1 MRPRRLLPLLGLALI
16 LTAACASAGTTAS
29 IPPGEAREGGAFG
42 VGQTTDAVAGDK
54 ALGAPNGV
62 PAPAGIPTI
71 ANATRDLIITANIAM
86 RSNDPWASADAARQ
100 IAANLGGDIVAL
112 SQSGSG
118 DQRSASLT
126 MRVPSNRVDD
136 ALNQIKKLDGEVLTS
151 NVSAK
156 DVTDQLVDLNARL
169 VAKQAEEQRYVQLF
183 AQAKTVDEMLRVDG
197 ALANT
202 RMQIEQ
208 LQAQLKNTKDHVD
221 FSTIS
226 MSVTPL
232 VPSIGEPTGTWDP
245 SRTFAKAFAT
255 LGLLFRGIADLAI
268 WGLVF
273 IWIPIIGL
281 AFTAL
286 AMRLRRPAPAA

>member
-1 MRPRRLLPLLGLALI
+1 MRTRRLIPLLALAIL
-16 LTAACASAGTTAS
+16 LTAACASAAS
-29 IPPGEAREGGAFG
+29 PTSSVGAPGIDSSGGFA
-42 VGQTTDAVAGDK
+42 VGTTDAK
-54 ALGAPNGV
+54 APVPGGV
-62 PAPAGIPTI
+62 STEQGIPTL
-71 ANATRDLIITANIAM
+71 ASTTRDLIITANIAM

-100 IAANLGGDIVAL
+100 IAAGLGGDIVAL
-112 SQSGSG
+112 SQSGTA

-169 VAKQAEEQRYVQLF
+169 VAKQAEETRYVQLF

-197 ALANT
+197 ALANVRT
-202 RMQIEQ
+202 QIEQ
-208 LQAQLKNTKDHVD
+208 LGAQLKTTKDHVD

-232 VPSIGEPTGTWDP
+232 LPTVGDPTGTWDP
-245 SRTFAKAFAT
+245 SRTFAKALAT
-255 LGLLFRGIADLAI
+255 LGLFARGIADIAI

-273 IWIPIIGL
+273 LWIPLLGL
-281 AFTAL
+281 GFTAL
-286 AMRLRRPAPAA
+286 AVRFRRSAPAA

>member
-1 MRPRRLLPLLGLALI
+1 MRPRRLIPLLTLAI
-16 LTAACASAGTTAS
+16 LVTAACASAGSTSATAGPAGLNASGGFAVGRPATEGKGATT
-29 IPPGEAREGGAFG
+29 PE
-42 VGQTTDAVAGDK
+42 
-54 ALGAPNGV
+54 GV
-62 PAPAGIPTI
+62 PADQGIPTL
-71 ANATRDLIITANIAM
+71 ASPTRDLIITANISM

-100 IAANLGGDIVAL
+100 IAAGLGGDIVAL
-112 SQSGSG
+112 SQSGTG

-126 MRVPSNRVDD
+126 MRIPSSRVDE

-197 ALANT
+197 ALANVRT
-202 RMQIEQ
+202 QIEQ
-208 LQAQLKNTKDHVD
+208 LQAQLKSTKDRVD

-232 VPSIGEPTGTWDP
+232 VPSIGEPAGTWDP
-245 SRTFAKAFAT
+245 SRTFAKAMAA
-255 LGLLFRGIADLAI
+255 LGLLARGIADLAI

-273 IWIPIIGL
+273 IWVPLIVLGSV
-281 AFTAL
+281 AL
-286 AMRLRRPAPAA
+286 ATRARRRLPAA

>member
-1 MRPRRLLPLLGLALI
+1 MRPRRLLPLLTLAVL
-16 LTAACASAGTTAS
+16 LTAACGAAGSQTSAGPDIGRSAVGGTA
-29 IPPGEAREGGAFG
+29 
-42 VGQTTDAVAGDK
+42 VGSTDALA
-54 ALGAPNGV
+54 APMPGGV
-62 PAPAGIPTI
+62 SAEKGIPTL
-71 ANATRDLIITANIAM
+71 ASSTRDLIISANISM
-86 RSNDPWASADAARQ
+86 RASDPWASADAARQ

-126 MRVPSNRVDD
+126 MRVPSNRVDE
-136 ALNQIKKLDGEVLTS
+136 ALKQIKKLEGEVLTS

-169 VAKQAEEQRYVQLF
+169 VAKQVEEQRYVQLF

-197 ALANT
+197 ALANVRT
-202 RMQIEQ
+202 QIEQ
-208 LQAQLKNTKDHVD
+208 LQAQLKSTKDRVD

-226 MSVTPL
+226 MTVTPL
-232 VPSIGEPTGTWDP
+232 LPSIGEPAGSWDP
-245 SRTFAKAFAT
+245 SRTFAKALAT
-255 LGLLFRGIADLAI
+255 LGLIARGIVDIAI

-273 IWIPIIGL
+273 LWIPLIGL

-286 AMRLRRPAPAA
+286 VLRTRRGAPAV

>member
-1 MRPRRLLPLLGLALI
+1 MRTRRLLPLLALAIL
-16 LTAACASAGTTAS
+16 LTAACASAGSPSAS
-29 IPPGEAREGGAFG
+29 
-42 VGQTTDAVAGDK
+42 VGP
-54 ALGAPNGV
+54 GAPGIDASGGFAVGSTAVKAPSPEGV
-62 PAPAGIPTI
+62 PADQGIPTLVST
-71 ANATRDLIITANIAM
+71 TRDLIITANIAM

-100 IAANLGGDIVAL
+100 IAAGLGGDIVAL
-112 SQSGSG
+112 SQSGTG
-118 DQRSASLT
+118 DQRSAQLT
-126 MRVPSNRVDD
+126 MRIPSNRVDD

-169 VAKQAEEQRYVQLF
+169 VAKQAEETRYVQLF

-197 ALANT
+197 ALANVRT
-202 RMQIEQ
+202 QIEQ
-208 LQAQLKNTKDHVD
+208 LQAQLKTTKDHVD

-232 VPSIGEPTGTWDP
+232 LPSVGDPTATWDP

-255 LGLLFRGIADLAI
+255 LSLIARSFADLAI

-273 IWIPIIGL
+273 LWIPLLVLG
-281 AFTAL
+281 FTAL
-286 AMRLRRPAPAA
+286 AVRLRRSAPAA

>member
-1 MRPRRLLPLLGLALI
+1 MRPRRLIPLLTLAI
-16 LTAACASAGTTAS
+16 LVTAACASAGSTSATAGPAGLNAS
-29 IPPGEAREGGAFG
+29 GGFA
-42 VGQTTDAVAGDK
+42 VGQPAIDGKGITT
-54 ALGAPNGV
+54 PEGV
-62 PAPAGIPTI
+62 PAAQGIPTL
-71 ANATRDLIITANIAM
+71 ASATRDLIITANISM

-100 IAANLGGDIVAL
+100 IAAGLGGDIVAL
-112 SQSGSG
+112 SQSGTG

-197 ALANT
+197 ALANVRT
-202 RMQIEQ
+202 QIEQ
-208 LQAQLKNTKDHVD
+208 MQAQLKSTKDRVD

-232 VPSIGEPTGTWDP
+232 VSIGEPTGMWDP
-245 SRTFAKAFAT
+245 SRTFAKAMAA
-255 LGLLFRGIADLAI
+255 LGLLARGIADLAI

-273 IWIPIIGL
+273 IWVPLFILG
-281 AFTAL
+281 FVAL
-286 AMRLRRPAPAA
+286 ATRSRRRFPAV

>member
-1 MRPRRLLPLLGLALI
+1 MRPRRLLPLLTLLI
-16 LTAACASAGTTAS
+16 LITAACASAGGTSATAGPVGLNDS
-29 IPPGEAREGGAFG
+29 GRFA
-42 VGQTTDAVAGDK
+42 VGQPATDGKGVTS
-54 ALGAPNGV
+54 PEGV
-62 PAPAGIPTI
+62 PAAQGVPTLQS
-71 ANATRDLIITANIAM
+71 ATRDLIITANISM

-100 IAANLGGDIVAL
+100 IAAGLGGDIVAL
-112 SQSGSG
+112 SQSGTG

-126 MRVPSNRVDD
+126 MRVPSSRVDE

-169 VAKQAEEQRYVQLF
+169 LAKQAEEQRYVQLF

-202 RMQIEQ
+202 RTQIEQ
-208 LQAQLKNTKDHVD
+208 MQAQLKTTKDHVD

-232 VPSIGEPTGTWDP
+232 LPAIGQPTSTWDP
-245 SRTFAKAFAT
+245 SRTFATAMAT
-255 LGLLFRGIADLAI
+255 LGLFARGIADLAI

-273 IWIPIIGL
+273 IWVPLLILGSV
-281 AFTAL
+281 AL
-286 AMRLRRPAPAA
+286 ATRARRRLPAA

>member
-1 MRPRRLLPLLGLALI
+1 MRTRRLIPLLALAIL
-16 LTAACASAGTTAS
+16 LTAACASAASPTAS
-29 IPPGEAREGGAFG
+29 VGPGAPGVDASGGFA
-42 VGQTTDAVAGDK
+42 VGSTAEK
-54 ALGAPNGV
+54 APVPNGV
-62 PAPAGIPTI
+62 PTDQGIPTLVST
-71 ANATRDLIITANIAM
+71 TRDLIITANIAM

-100 IAANLGGDIVAL
+100 IAAGLGGDIVAL
-112 SQSGSG
+112 SQSGTG

-169 VAKQAEEQRYVQLF
+169 VAKQAEETRYVQLF

-197 ALANT
+197 ALANVRT
-202 RMQIEQ
+202 QIEQ
-208 LQAQLKNTKDHVD
+208 LQAQLKTTKDHVD

-232 VPSIGEPTGTWDP
+232 LPTVGAPTGTWDP
-245 SRTFAKAFAT
+245 SRTFATALAT
-255 LGLLFRGIADLAI
+255 LGLFARGIADIAI

-273 IWIPIIGL
+273 LWIPLLVLG
-281 AFTAL
+281 FTAL
-286 AMRLRRPAPAA
+286 AVRLRRSAPAA

>member
-1 MRPRRLLPLLGLALI
+1 MRPRRLIPLLTLAILI
-16 LTAACASAGTTAS
+16 TAACASAGSPTS
-29 IPPGEAREGGAFG
+29 
-42 VGQTTDAVAGDK
+42 AVAP
-54 ALGAPNGV
+54 GAPGRDAGGDFAVGSLTDSKGVTTPEGV
-62 PAPAGIPTI
+62 PAAQGIPTL
-71 ANATRDLIITANIAM
+71 ASATRDLIITANISM

-100 IAANLGGDIVAL
+100 IAASLGGDIVAL
-112 SQSGSG
+112 SQSGTG

-183 AQAKTVDEMLRVDG
+183 AAAKTVDEMLRVDG
-197 ALANT
+197 ALANVRT
-202 RMQIEQ
+202 QIEQ
-208 LQAQLKNTKDHVD
+208 MQAQLKSTKDRVD

-232 VPSIGEPTGTWDP
+232 VPSIGDPTTGTWDP
-245 SRTFAKAFAT
+245 SRTFAKAMAS
-255 LGLLFRGIADLAI
+255 LGLLARGLADLAI

-273 IWIPIIGL
+273 IWVPLLILGSVGL
-281 AFTAL
+281 ATRARR
-286 AMRLRRPAPAA
+286 RLPAA

>member
-1 MRPRRLLPLLGLALI
+1 MRTRRLLPLLGLAII
-16 LTAACASAGTTAS
+16 LAAACGSAASPS
-29 IPPGEAREGGAFG
+29 
-42 VGQTTDAVAGDK
+42 AVAPAATGNAARGAAGEFTVGAADAK
-54 ALGAPNGV
+54 GAPAPGV
-62 PAPAGIPTI
+62 STEQGIPSVFSS
-71 ANATRDLIITANIAM
+71 TRDLIITANIAM

-100 IAANLGGDIVAL
+100 IATSLGGDIVAL
-112 SQSGSG
+112 SQSGTG

-169 VAKQAEEQRYVQLF
+169 VAKQVEEQRYVQLF

-197 ALANT
+197 ALANVRT
-202 RMQIEQ
+202 QIEQ
-208 LQAQLKNTKDHVD
+208 LQAQLKSTKDRVD

-232 VPSIGEPTGTWDP
+232 APSVGEPTGTWDP
-245 SRTFAKAFAT
+245 SRTFAKALAT
-255 LGLLFRGIADLAI
+255 LGLMARGIADLAI

-273 IWIPIIGL
+273 LWIPLL
-281 AFTAL
+281 ALGFTAL
-286 AMRLRRPAPAA
+286 AVRLRGSAPAA

>member
-1 MRPRRLLPLLGLALI
+1 MRTRRLVPLLALAI
-16 LTAACASAGTTAS
+16 LLAAACGSAASPTAS
-29 IPPGEAREGGAFG
+29 IGQTAPGRDAVGGFA
-42 VGQTTDAVAGDK
+42 VGTTDAK
-54 ALGAPNGV
+54 ALVPGGV
-62 PAPAGIPTI
+62 STEQGIPTL
-71 ANATRDLIITANIAM
+71 ASTTRDLIITANIAM

-100 IAANLGGDIVAL
+100 IAAGLGGDIVAL
-112 SQSGSG
+112 SQSGTG

-126 MRVPSNRVDD
+126 MRIPSNRVDD

-169 VAKQAEEQRYVQLF
+169 VAKQAEELRYVQLF

-197 ALANT
+197 ALANVRT
-202 RMQIEQ
+202 QIEQ
-208 LQAQLKNTKDHVD
+208 LQAQLKSTKDRVD

-232 VPSIGEPTGTWDP
+232 LASVGEPTGTWDP
-245 SRTFAKAFAT
+245 SRTLAKALAT
-255 LGLLFRGIADLAI
+255 LGLFARGIADIAI

-273 IWIPIIGL
+273 LWIPVLGL
-281 AFTAL
+281 GFTAL
-286 AMRLRRPAPAA
+286 AVRLRRNAPAA